1 MNYLRD
7 NYMDQPAEVS
17 VETLATMNYATKII
31 WDNAW
36 LIRQVANISE
46 LYLLIDGQLVK
57 TP

>member
-1 MNYLRD
+1 
-7 NYMDQPAEVS
+7 
-17 VETLATMNYATKII
+17 MNYATKII

-46 LYLLIDGQLVK
+46 LYLFVDGQWVK